1 MELLPMLKQ
10 IILPRKRGSTP
21 FKTTGRFFRQYPL
34 AGCVSLVRSP
44 VVTIHVTL
52 LCLCD
57 VAVGIG
63 FAFDGSVVYLH
74 VFAAASP
81 CQL

>member
-10 IILPRKRGSTP
+10 IILPRKLGSTP
-21 FKTTGRFFRQYPL
+21 FKATGRFFRQNSL

-74 VFAAASP
+74 VFAVESP